1 MTVFIFYLEQVCVRI
16 VGVTP
21 EYDSVLRK
29 QRVYH
34 VVVFFELLED
44 LYEELVLSQRQLDTV
59 RIVAVNVLWH
69 SAAKLDR
76 VH

>member
-29 QRVYH
+29 ERVYH

-44 LYEELVLSQRQLDTV
+44 LYEELVLSQRQLDAV